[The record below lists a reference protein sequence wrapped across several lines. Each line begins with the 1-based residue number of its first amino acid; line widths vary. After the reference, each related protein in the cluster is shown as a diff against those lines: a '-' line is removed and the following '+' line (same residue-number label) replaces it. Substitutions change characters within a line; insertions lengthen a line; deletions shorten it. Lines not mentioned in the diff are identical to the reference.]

1 MEGFATGRGQ
11 QELVLEL
18 INNKPGEGGEIDG
31 LTTGRCDQTSRKL
44 KTVMLGWGE
53 ISHSEMECL
62 LFAQRDDQFGW
73 LVFSLPP
80 VFGFTNQG
88 IQETLRSYI
97 QGRRFSWQSHN
108 QIDPTRYDNANFADN
123 VSHYQ
128 WQLLE
133 SVELILQ
140 INTINIRNCNIV
152 TSVEIAETPQKP
164 LSCWP
169 LAFSVGLLG
178 VGQNGLL
185 VAIPVLVIQTSLSL
199 SIWAA
204 LLMLGS
210 MLFLPSSP
218 WWGKQITRV
227 GSKPVVLWA
236 LGGYSASFTLL
247 GLGCVLMATDA
258 VTTAVG
264 LGILIIARIVYG
276 LTVSAMVP
284 ACQVWALQRA
294 GKENRMTA
302 LATISSGLSC
312 GRLFGPLCAAAMLA
326 IHPLAP
332 IGLLMA
338 APLLALLMLLR
349 LPGMPPQPAAERK
362 SARLRLN
369 CLPYLLCALLLA
381 AAVSM
386 MQLGLSPAL
395 TRQFATDTAAIS
407 HQIAWL
413 LGLAA
418 VAALI
423 AQFGVLRPQ
432 RLTPMALLLSA
443 GALMISGLAIMIAE
457 QLWLFYLGCA
467 ALSFGAALATPAYQL
482 LLNDKLTDG
491 AGAGWIATSHT
502 LGYGLC
508 ALLVPLVSKTGTA
521 AALIM
526 AALFVAVLFTVVSG
540 FIWRSRYR
548 SQHSAI

>member
-1 MEGFATGRGQ
+1 M
-11 QELVLEL
+11 
-18 INNKPGEGGEIDG
+18 
-31 LTTGRCDQTSRKL
+31 
-44 KTVMLGWGE
+44 
-53 ISHSEMECL
+53 
-62 LFAQRDDQFGW
+62 
-73 LVFSLPP
+73 
-80 VFGFTNQG
+80 
-88 IQETLRSYI
+88 
-97 QGRRFSWQSHN
+97 
-108 QIDPTRYDNANFADN
+108 
-123 VSHYQ
+123 
-128 WQLLE
+128 
-133 SVELILQ
+133 
-140 INTINIRNCNIV
+140 
-152 TSVEIAETPQKP
+152 PQKT

-169 LAFSVGLLG
+169 LAFSAGLLG

-185 VAIPVLVIQTSLSL
+185 VMLPQLVTLTGLSL
-199 SIWAA
+199 SVWAG

-218 WWGKQITRV
+218 WWGKQIARI

-236 LGGYSASFTLL
+236 LGGYGASFTLL
-247 GLGCVLMATDA
+247 GLGSMLMATGA

-264 LGILIIARIVYG
+264 LGILIIARIAYG

-294 GKENRMTA
+294 GEGNSMVA

-332 IGLLMA
+332 MGLLMA
-338 APLLALLMLLR
+338 APLLALVMLQR
-349 LPGMPPQPAAERK
+349 LPGTSPRPTAERK
-362 SARLRLN
+362 SASLRLD

-407 HQIAWL
+407 HHVAWL

-443 GALMISGLAIMIAE
+443 GALMICGLAIMFAE

-467 ALSFGAALATPAYQL
+467 VLSFGAALATPAYQL

-491 AGAGWIATSHT
+491 TGAGWIATSHT

-508 ALLVPLVSKTGTA
+508 ALLVPLVSKSGAAA
-521 AALIM
+521 AALII
-526 AALFVAVLFTVVSG
+526 AAFFVAVLFTIISI
-540 FIWRSRYR
+540 FIWFNLKFSTADR
-548 SQHSAI
+548 AVNG

>member
-1 MEGFATGRGQ
+1 M
-11 QELVLEL
+11 
-18 INNKPGEGGEIDG
+18 
-31 LTTGRCDQTSRKL
+31 
-44 KTVMLGWGE
+44 
-53 ISHSEMECL
+53 
-62 LFAQRDDQFGW
+62 
-73 LVFSLPP
+73 
-80 VFGFTNQG
+80 
-88 IQETLRSYI
+88 
-97 QGRRFSWQSHN
+97 
-108 QIDPTRYDNANFADN
+108 
-123 VSHYQ
+123 
-128 WQLLE
+128 
-133 SVELILQ
+133 
-140 INTINIRNCNIV
+140 
-152 TSVEIAETPQKP
+152 PQKT

-169 LAFSVGLLG
+169 LAFSAGLLG

-185 VAIPVLVIQTSLSL
+185 VAIPVLVIQTNLSL

-218 WWGKQITRV
+218 WWGKQIARI

-236 LGGYSASFTLL
+236 LWGYGASVTLL
-247 GLGCVLMATDA
+247 GLGSMLMATGA

-264 LGILIIARIVYG
+264 LGILIIARIAYG

-294 GKENRMTA
+294 GEGNSMVA

-332 IGLLMA
+332 MGLLMA
-338 APLLALLMLLR
+338 APLLALVMLLR
-349 LPGMPPQPAAERK
+349 LPGTSPRPTAERK
-362 SARLRLN
+362 SASLRLD

-407 HQIAWL
+407 HHVAWL

-443 GALMISGLAIMIAE
+443 GALMICGLAIMFAE

-467 ALSFGAALATPAYQL
+467 VLSFGAALATPAYQL

-491 AGAGWIATSHT
+491 TGAGWIATSHT

-508 ALLVPLVSKTGTA
+508 ALLVPLVSKSGAAA
-521 AALIM
+521 AALII
-526 AALFVAVLFTVVSG
+526 AAFFVAVLFTIISI
-540 FIWRSRYR
+540 FIWFNLKFSTADR
-548 SQHSAI
+548 AVNG

>member
-1 MEGFATGRGQ
+1 MPQ
-11 QELVLEL
+11 
-18 INNKPGEGGEIDG
+18 
-31 LTTGRCDQTSRKL
+31 
-44 KTVMLGWGE
+44 
-53 ISHSEMECL
+53 
-62 LFAQRDDQFGW
+62 
-73 LVFSLPP
+73 
-80 VFGFTNQG
+80 
-88 IQETLRSYI
+88 
-97 QGRRFSWQSHN
+97 
-108 QIDPTRYDNANFADN
+108 
-123 VSHYQ
+123 
-128 WQLLE
+128 
-133 SVELILQ
+133 
-140 INTINIRNCNIV
+140 NT
-152 TSVEIAETPQKP
+152 

-169 LAFSVGLLG
+169 LAFSAGLLG

-185 VAIPVLVIQTSLSL
+185 VAIPVLVIQTNLSL

-218 WWGKQITRV
+218 WWGKQIARI

-236 LGGYSASFTLL
+236 LGGYGASFTLL
-247 GLGCVLMATDA
+247 GLGSMLMATGA

-264 LGILIIARIVYG
+264 LGILIIARIAYG

-294 GKENRMTA
+294 GEGNSMVA

-332 IGLLMA
+332 MGLLMA
-338 APLLALLMLLR
+338 APLLALVMLLR
-349 LPGMPPQPAAERK
+349 LPGTSPRPTAERK
-362 SARLRLN
+362 SASLRLD

-407 HQIAWL
+407 HHVAWL

-443 GALMISGLAIMIAE
+443 GALMICGLAIMFAE

-467 ALSFGAALATPAYQL
+467 VLSFGAALATPAYQL

-491 AGAGWIATSHT
+491 TVAGWIATSHT

-508 ALLVPLVSKTGTA
+508 ALLVPLVSKSGAAA
-521 AALIM
+521 AALII
-526 AALFVAVLFTVVSG
+526 AAFFVAVLFTIISI
-540 FIWRSRYR
+540 FIWFNLKFSTADR
-548 SQHSAI
+548 AVNG

>member
-1 MEGFATGRGQ
+1 M
-11 QELVLEL
+11 
-18 INNKPGEGGEIDG
+18 
-31 LTTGRCDQTSRKL
+31 TSK
-44 KTVMLGWGE
+44 
-53 ISHSEMECL
+53 
-62 LFAQRDDQFGW
+62 
-73 LVFSLPP
+73 
-80 VFGFTNQG
+80 
-88 IQETLRSYI
+88 
-97 QGRRFSWQSHN
+97 
-108 QIDPTRYDNANFADN
+108 NFA
-123 VSHYQ
+123 
-128 WQLLE
+128 
-133 SVELILQ
+133 
-140 INTINIRNCNIV
+140 
-152 TSVEIAETPQKP
+152 
-164 LSCWP
+164 CWP
-169 LAFSVGLLG
+169 LAFSAGLLG

-185 VAIPVLVIQTSLSL
+185 VAIPVLVIQTNLSL

-218 WWGKQITRV
+218 WWGKQIARI

-236 LGGYSASFTLL
+236 LGGYGASFTLL
-247 GLGCVLMATDA
+247 GLGSMLMATGA

-264 LGILIIARIVYG
+264 LGILIIARIAYG

-294 GKENRMTA
+294 GEGNSMVA

-332 IGLLMA
+332 MGLLMA
-338 APLLALLMLLR
+338 APLLALVMLLR
-349 LPGMPPQPAAERK
+349 LPGTSPRPTAERK
-362 SARLRLN
+362 SASLRLD

-407 HQIAWL
+407 HHVAWL

-443 GALMISGLAIMIAE
+443 GALMICGLAIMFAE

-467 ALSFGAALATPAYQL
+467 VLSFGAALATPAYQL

-491 AGAGWIATSHT
+491 TGAGWIATSHT

-508 ALLVPLVSKTGTA
+508 ALLVPLVSKSGAAA
-521 AALIM
+521 AALII
-526 AALFVAVLFTVVSG
+526 AAFFVAVLFTIISI
-540 FIWRSRYR
+540 FIWFNLKFSTADR
-548 SQHSAI
+548 AVNG

>member
-1 MEGFATGRGQ
+1 M
-11 QELVLEL
+11 
-18 INNKPGEGGEIDG
+18 
-31 LTTGRCDQTSRKL
+31 
-44 KTVMLGWGE
+44 
-53 ISHSEMECL
+53 
-62 LFAQRDDQFGW
+62 
-73 LVFSLPP
+73 
-80 VFGFTNQG
+80 
-88 IQETLRSYI
+88 
-97 QGRRFSWQSHN
+97 
-108 QIDPTRYDNANFADN
+108 
-123 VSHYQ
+123 
-128 WQLLE
+128 
-133 SVELILQ
+133 
-140 INTINIRNCNIV
+140 
-152 TSVEIAETPQKP
+152 PQKT

-169 LAFSVGLLG
+169 LAFSAGLLG

-185 VAIPVLVIQTSLSL
+185 VAIPVLVIQTNLSM

-218 WWGKQITRV
+218 WWGKQIARI

-236 LGGYSASFTLL
+236 LGGYGASFTLL
-247 GLGCVLMATDA
+247 GLGSMLMATGA

-264 LGILIIARIVYG
+264 LGILIIARIAYG

-294 GKENRMTA
+294 GEGNSMVA

-332 IGLLMA
+332 MGLLMA
-338 APLLALLMLLR
+338 APLLALVMLQR
-349 LPGMPPQPAAERK
+349 LPGTSPRPTAERK
-362 SARLRLN
+362 SASLRLD

-407 HQIAWL
+407 HHVAWL

-443 GALMISGLAIMIAE
+443 GALMICGLAIMFAE

-467 ALSFGAALATPAYQL
+467 VLSFGAALATPAYQL

-491 AGAGWIATSHT
+491 TGAGWIATSHT

-508 ALLVPLVSKTGTA
+508 ALLVPLVSKSGAAA
-521 AALIM
+521 AALII
-526 AALFVAVLFTVVSG
+526 AAFFVAVLFTIISI
-540 FIWRSRYR
+540 FIWFNLKFSTADR
-548 SQHSAI
+548 AVNG